1 MSTSYGTKRASMYM
15 WAQFRFSVGRVIQI
29 LNGAPVGSLW
39 NRPQG
44 LIRGNPTQVHCG
56 LGHDGPSGSFAN
68 VAQYRSTMSYL
79 CCGFAQCSLQTLYFW
94 GCWGDFAA
102 CVFC

>member
-1 MSTSYGTKRASMYM
+1 MSTSYGTKRASVYM

-44 LIRGNPTQVHCG
+44 LIHGNPTQVHCG

-79 CCGFAQCSLQTLYFW
+79 CCGFAQCSLLWVDYRTW
-94 GCWGDFAA
+94 DPHES
-102 CVFC
+102 